1 MVSEDGLM
9 KPEIKLEGVIVP
21 MLTPMKENEDL
32 DLDGAKRLTDWLIEK
47 GVHGVFPVSNVG
59 EAGKLSMEEKKSLIK
74 AVVEAANG
82 RVPVVAGVGFPEAR
96 RTIELTRYAADVG
109 ADAGLIMQPYGC
121 FKPSDEALYDYYR
134 TINDSVN
141 EFPLVLYNI
150 PVTSGYELSPELVAK
165 CADLSNIVA
174 IKDSGGDIKKHE
186 YMLKFAGDRIKIF
199 QGVDIL
205 FFPSLAVGAKGG
217 FLGGGNFAADIEVGL
232 YNSFVGGDVKRA
244 MELHHKIVTFFNGII
259 EMGKLVSSL
268 KCATSMV
275 SVHVG
280 PERKPSETLTKNEVQ
295 RIRNVLEEVGLLDA
309 R

>member
-9 KPEIKLEGVIVP
+9 KPKIKLEGVIVP

-59 EAGKLSMEEKKSLIK
+59 EAGKLGMEEKKSLIK

-82 RVPVVAGVGFPEAR
+82 RVPVVAGVGFPEAK
-96 RTIELTRYAADVG
+96 RTIELTRHAMDVG

-134 TINDSVN
+134 TINDSVD

-150 PVTSGYELSPELVAK
+150 PVTSGYELSPELVAR

-205 FFPSLAVGAKGG
+205 FFPSLAVGAEGG
-217 FLGGGNFAADIEVGL
+217 FLGGANFAADIEVGL
-232 YNSFVGGDVKRA
+232 YNSFVEGDMKSV
-244 MELHHKIVTFFNGII
+244 MELHHKIVNFFNGII
-259 EMGKLVSSL
+259 EIGKLVSSL
-268 KCATSMV
+268 KCAASMV
-275 SVHVG
+275 SVPVG
-280 PERKPSETLTKNEVQ
+280 PERKPSETLTKSEVQ
-295 RIRNVLEEVGLLDA
+295 RIRNVLEEVGLFVA
-309 R
+309 H